1 MMNFGF
7 STLFFV
13 KKHILDILDD
23 IVSSGIRVI
32 ELSYEIPHALD
43 MDNVFL
49 SKVHMLKEKGVEF
62 AMHAPFF
69 EINLGSFFNDIRE
82 ISREKIRLSLDLA
95 HRIGCDPVVVHP
107 GYTFLMDKLKGI
119 EDKTREAFIEDLKNL
134 AIYAKERNLRIALE
148 NVHMPFFFFY
158 ELRDFKELYEII
170 PDIGIAL
177 DIGHA
182 YITKCSKG
190 EKDPEGAIIE
200 DLRVTGIENVFHVH
214 IHNNTGKRDDH
225 HFMNGNMDMKRI
237 LRSLKEAGYGGKV
250 IIESSDMEE
259 YGITPVLKKLKDIT
273 P

>member
-1 MMNFGF
+1 MNFGF
-7 STLFFV
+7 STFFFV
-13 KKHILDILDD
+13 KKNILEIIDD

-32 ELSYEIPHALD
+32 EVCYEIPHALN

-49 SKVHMLKEKGVEF
+49 SKVHMLKEKGVEL

-69 EINLGSFFNDIRE
+69 EINLGSFFKDIRE
-82 ISREKIRLSLDLA
+82 FSKERIRLSLDLA

-107 GYTFLMDKLKGI
+107 GFTFLMDKSKGI

-134 AIYAKERNLRIALE
+134 TIYAKERNLRIALE

-170 PDIGIAL
+170 PDIGITL

-182 YITKCSKG
+182 YITKCVKG

-200 DLRVTGIENVFHVH
+200 DLKEIGMEHVFHVH
-214 IHNNTGKRDDH
+214 LHNNMGKTDDH
-225 HFMNGNMDMKRI
+225 HILDGKIDVKRV
-237 LRSLKEAGYGGKV
+237 LKFLNEEGYSGKV
-250 IIESSDMEE
+250 IIESYDMEE
-259 YGITPVLKKLKDIT
+259 KGISAVLNKLKEIS